1 MKRFATIVLMLN
13 IGAAG
18 IYATQ
23 TSVNMTFSGTSVPTP
38 ANLQSGANSGEDDFA
53 GSGSLGQFTYRDLTA
68 GSAPQTSSTCSGPNK
83 IYTVRVAGAGVFR
96 FADGSLLM
104 VTLKQG
110 SDCIDLA
117 AQQAHC
123 TWVFQI
129 SGGTGRFANA
139 SGIIT
144 LTKTTVPVLADAT
157 HNPVFFANTGTFTGM
172 ISGVTG
178 GDQQGDDR
186 HD

>member
-1 MKRFATIVLMLN
+1 MKQIATMALMLN
-13 IGAAG
+13 LSAAA

-38 ANLQSGANSGEDDFA
+38 ANLQAGANSGEDDFA
-53 GSGSLGQFTYRDLTA
+53 GSGTLGKFTFRDLTA
-68 GSAPQTSSTCSGPNK
+68 GTPQTSSTCSGPNK
-83 IYTVRVAGAGVFR
+83 LYLVRVAGGAVFR
-96 FADGSLLM
+96 FEDGSLLM

-157 HNPVFFANTGTFTGM
+157 HNPIFFADTGAISGT
-172 ISGVTG
+172 ISGVEAG
-178 GDQQGDDR
+178 GEQGDDR
-186 HD
+186 H